1 MPFAAVPDEF
11 MLVIQLELKLQSRPT
26 VQVAAEFIAMSA
38 ADAASI
44 PDKPRTSWSRSESER
59 GSMEPNSPPPA
70 D

>member
-11 MLVIQLELKLQSRPT
+11 MLVIQLELEMQSRPT

-38 ADAASI
+38 ADAGSI
-44 PDKPRTSWSRSESER
+44 LGKRRTSWSRSESEW
-59 GSMEPNSPPPA
+59 GLMELTSQQPA

>member
-38 ADAASI
+38 ADAGSI
-44 PDKPRTSWSRSESER
+44 R
-59 GSMEPNSPPPA
+59 G
-70 D
+70 

>member
-11 MLVIQLELKLQSRPT
+11 MLVIQLELELQSRPT
-26 VQVAAEFIAMSA
+26 VQVAAEFIAH
-38 ADAASI
+38 I
-44 PDKPRTSWSRSESER
+44 CGGRGKYPDKCRTSWSRSESER